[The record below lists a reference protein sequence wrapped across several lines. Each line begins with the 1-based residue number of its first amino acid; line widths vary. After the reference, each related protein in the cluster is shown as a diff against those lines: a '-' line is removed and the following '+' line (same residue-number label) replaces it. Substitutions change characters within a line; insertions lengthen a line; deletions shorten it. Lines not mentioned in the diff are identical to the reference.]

1 MSRATL
7 WARRQRLS
15 EKYERAAVVRAAGED
30 VGDREARER
39 AAEATRLGGRG
50 HRAIVAAVAGG
61 RNRAAAGGIGQ
72 ADVAAVA
79 RPPSRPWPARR
90 LALQV
95 CPRRGTRAGAATGR
109 AACVTV
115 VGTMLRVPSLHVVAL
130 AALAALAGPGC
141 SIPLVD
147 FQGRLAEDCA
157 VPGDEDGNGLAD
169 CDDDACAALAACQP
183 GVCGNGLTE
192 RGEQCDDRVETAG
205 CNADCTLARC
215 GDGKLNRAAG
225 EEVDPPMSPSSAV
238 PAATCRFDFT
248 AVSQIYCAG
257 TCGAWGG
264 GNGCQQADAD
274 ALCGRLRAAGGDC
287 MVLKN

>member
-1 MSRATL
+1 
-7 WARRQRLS
+7 
-15 EKYERAAVVRAAGED
+15 
-30 VGDREARER
+30 
-39 AAEATRLGGRG
+39 
-50 HRAIVAAVAGG
+50 
-61 RNRAAAGGIGQ
+61 
-72 ADVAAVA
+72 
-79 RPPSRPWPARR
+79 
-90 LALQV
+90 
-95 CPRRGTRAGAATGR
+95 
-109 AACVTV
+109 
-115 VGTMLRVPSLHVVAL
+115 MLRVPSLHVVAL

-274 ALCGRLRAAGGDC
+274 ALCKLRLGRATAIATSYTVAAAAPMPGVCCPDINSMALGCVKVGSFDVRGVAHTVWVHDTSLMAAYGPAATIAVVSC
-287 MVLKN
+287 TP